1 MNEVAINEPL
11 RRVYV
16 LFEEGKIRPMAIE
29 WGRQASQKVKISQG
43 NSQETS
49 RQIRV
54 VRVNSSW
61 VDRSLRP
68 HRHGFSLTMETG
80 EIFQVSYEE
89 GNPVWRLEY
98 VLTDG

>member
-1 MNEVAINEPL
+1 MSLSCPLSMYEVAINEPL
-11 RRVYV
+11 RSVYV

-29 WGRQASQKVKISQG
+29 WGKQGAQKKQ
-43 NSQETS
+43 
-49 RQIRV
+49 V

-98 VLTDG
+98 VLSDS